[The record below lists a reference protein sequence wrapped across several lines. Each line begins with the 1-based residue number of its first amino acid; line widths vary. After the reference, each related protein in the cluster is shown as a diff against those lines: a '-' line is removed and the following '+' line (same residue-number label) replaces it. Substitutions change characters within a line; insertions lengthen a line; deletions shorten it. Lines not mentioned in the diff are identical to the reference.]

1 MQDRVKIQYRNMSLP
16 RFTCYW
22 SAKCAAGREPHSYS
36 LLAHLRQHERK
47 FGVKID
53 DLAVM
58 A

>member
-1 MQDRVKIQYRNMSLP
+1 MQDRAKIQYQNMFLFP
-16 RFTCYW
+16 FTCYW

-47 FGVKID
+47 FGVNID